1 MESDTPSSE
10 PTSTARSDSAGSRA
24 VEPAVEPAEVG
35 FDAQRLQRI
44 AAHLNRYVDDGRLP
58 GVSVLLTRGGQIA
71 YSHRYGHR
79 DCERS
84 LPVTADTIYRIYSM
98 TKPIVSIAAMQ
109 LYEQGKLLL
118 KDPVSRW
125 IGEFADAR
133 VFAGGNAA
141 QYQTREPASEI
152 TVHSL
157 LTHTSGLTYDFHFA
171 NVVDEL
177 YRANGFNWGAPG
189 NLEETCEALASLPL
203 LFDPG
208 SEWNYSYSTDV
219 LGRVVE
225 LVSGQAL
232 DDYLTEHVTGPL
244 GMVDTGFQVPEGEVE
259 RFAANY
265 TTAAL
270 AARVGAGNTGRSV
283 PTYRSDNPGLAR
295 RLIDDPRTSP
305 YLAPPKILSGGGGLV
320 STMGD
325 YHRFTQMLRNGGEL
339 DGARIIGSR
348 TLAFMASNHLP
359 DGADLTQFGR
369 ALFSETAFDGVGFGL
384 GFSVVLDPAKTKT
397 VCSTGEYAWGGA
409 ASTAFWVDPVED
421 ITVVFLTQ
429 LLPSSVHPIRTEL
442 KPLVYQALV

>member
-1 MESDTPSSE
+1 MGSIKSDIE
-10 PTSTARSDSAGSRA
+10 PD
-24 VEPAVEPAEVG
+24 VDPAEVG
-35 FDAQRLQRI
+35 FDAGRLERI
-44 AAHLNRYVDDGRLP
+44 AAHLDRYVDDGRLP

-71 YSHRYGHR
+71 YTHRHGQR

-109 LYEQGKLLL
+109 LYEQGCFQL

-125 IGEFADAR
+125 IPQFAHAR
-133 VFAGGNAA
+133 VFAGGNVM
-141 QYQTREPASEI
+141 QYQTREPASALTI
-152 TVHSL
+152 HSL

-171 NVVDEL
+171 NEVDAL

-208 SEWNYSYSTDV
+208 TEWNYSYSTDV

-225 LVSGQAL
+225 LVSGQSL
-232 DDYLTEHVTGPL
+232 DDYLIEHVTGPL
-244 GMVDTGFQVPEGEVE
+244 GMVDTGFEVPAGDVE

-270 AARVGAGNTGRSV
+270 AARTSAGNTGPTV
-283 PTYRSDNPGLAR
+283 PPYRPDDPGLGR
-295 RLIDDPRTSP
+295 TLMDDPRTST
-305 YLAPPKILSGGGGLV
+305 YLGPPKILSGGGGLV

-339 DGARIIGSR
+339 DGARVIGRR
-348 TLAFMASNHLP
+348 TLEFMASNHLP
-359 DGADLTQFGR
+359 GGTDLTECGR
-369 ALFSETAFDGVGFGL
+369 ALFSEAAFDGVGFGL
-384 GFSVVLDPAKTKT
+384 GFSVVLDPAKARVVSSK
-397 VCSTGEYAWGGA
+397 GEFAWGGA

-421 ITVVFLTQ
+421 ITLVFLTQ
-429 LLPSSVHPIRTEL
+429 LLPSSVHPIRPEL
-442 KPLVYQALV
+442 KALVYQALV

>member
-1 MESDTPSSE
+1 MASSTPDIE
-10 PTSTARSDSAGSRA
+10 PTVD
-24 VEPAVEPAEVG
+24 PADVG
-35 FDAQRLQRI
+35 FDAGRLERI
-44 AAHLNRYVDDGRLP
+44 AAHLDRYVDDGRLP

-71 YSHRYGHR
+71 YTHRYGER

-84 LPVTADTIYRIYSM
+84 LPVTSDTIYRIYSM

-109 LYEQGKLLL
+109 LYEQGCFQL

-125 IGEFADAR
+125 IPEFANAR
-133 VFAGGNAA
+133 VFAGGNVM
-141 QYQTREPASEI
+141 QYQTREPASEV

-171 NVVDEL
+171 NEVDAL

-208 SEWNYSYSTDV
+208 TEWNYSYSTDV

-225 LVSGQAL
+225 LVSGQSL
-232 DDYLTEHVTGPL
+232 DEYLVEHVTGPL
-244 GMVDTGFQVPEGEVE
+244 GMVDTGFEVPAADVE

-265 TTAAL
+265 TTATL
-270 AARVGAGNTGRSV
+270 AAREAAGNTGPTV
-283 PTYRSDNPGLAR
+283 PAYRPDDPGLQR
-295 RLIDDPRTSP
+295 TLMDDPRTSA
-305 YLAPPKILSGGGGLV
+305 YLGPPKILSGGGGLV

-339 DGARIIGSR
+339 DGARVIGRR
-348 TLAFMASNHLP
+348 TLEFMASNHLP
-359 DGADLTQFGR
+359 GGTDLTECGR
-369 ALFSETAFDGVGFGL
+369 ALFSEAAFDGVGFGL
-384 GFSVVLDPAKTKT
+384 GFSVVLDPAKAK
-397 VCSTGEYAWGGA
+397 VVSSKGEFAWGGA

-421 ITVVFLTQ
+421 ITLVFLTQ
-429 LLPSSVHPIRTEL
+429 LLPSSVHPIRPEL
-442 KPLVYQALV
+442 KALVYQALV

>member
-1 MESDTPSSE
+1 MGSTQSDI
-10 PTSTARSDSAGSRA
+10 
-24 VEPAVEPAEVG
+24 EPAVEPAEVG
-35 FDAQRLQRI
+35 FDASRLGRI
-44 AAHLNRYVDDGRLP
+44 ATHLDRYVDDGRLP

-71 YSHRYGHR
+71 YTHRYGQR

-84 LPVTADTIYRIYSM
+84 LPVAADTIYRIYSM

-109 LYEQGKLLL
+109 LYEQGLFQL

-125 IGEFADAR
+125 IPAFGNAR
-133 VFAGGNAA
+133 VFAGGNVM
-141 QYQTREPASEI
+141 QYQTREPASEV

-171 NVVDEL
+171 NEVDAL

-208 SEWNYSYSTDV
+208 TEWNYSYSTDV

-225 LVSGQAL
+225 VVAGQSL
-232 DDYLTEHVTGPL
+232 DEYLIEHVTGPL
-244 GMVDTGFQVPEGEVE
+244 GMTDTGFAVPPADVE

-265 TTAAL
+265 TTATL
-270 AARVGAGNTGRSV
+270 ASRAAAGNTG
-283 PTYRSDNPGLAR
+283 PAMPPYRPDNPGLQR
-295 RLIDDPRTSP
+295 TLMDDPRASA
-305 YLAPPKILSGGGGLV
+305 YLGPPKILSGGGGLV

-339 DGARIIGSR
+339 DGARVIGRR
-348 TLAFMASNHLP
+348 TLEYMASNHLP
-359 DGADLTQFGR
+359 GGTDLTECGR
-369 ALFSETAFDGVGFGL
+369 ALFSEAAFDGVGFGL
-384 GFSVVLDPAKTKT
+384 GFSVVLDPAKAK
-397 VCSTGEYAWGGA
+397 VVSSKGEFAWGGA

-421 ITVVFLTQ
+421 ITLVFLTQ
-429 LLPSSVHPIRTEL
+429 LLPSSVHPIRPEL
-442 KPLVYQALV
+442 KALVYQALV

>member
-1 MESDTPSSE
+1 MGSIKPDIE
-10 PTSTARSDSAGSRA
+10 PD
-24 VEPAVEPAEVG
+24 VEPAEVG
-35 FDAQRLQRI
+35 FDVQRLERI
-44 AAHLNRYVDDGRLP
+44 AAHLDRYVDDGRLP
-58 GVSVLLTRGGQIA
+58 GVSVLVSRGGRIA
-71 YSHRYGHR
+71 YTHRYGER

-84 LPVTADTIYRIYSM
+84 LPVTSDTIFRIYSM

-109 LYEQGKLLL
+109 LYEQGCFQL
-118 KDPVSRW
+118 KDPISRW
-125 IGEFADAR
+125 IPDFARAR
-133 VFAGGNAA
+133 VFAGGNVM
-141 QYQTREPASEI
+141 QYQTREPASEV

-171 NVVDEL
+171 NEVDAL

-208 SEWNYSYSTDV
+208 TEWNYSYSTDV

-225 LVSGQAL
+225 LVSGQPL
-232 DDYLTEHVTGPL
+232 DEYLIEHVTGPL
-244 GMVDTGFQVPEGEVE
+244 GMTDTGFQVPEADIE

-270 AARVGAGNTGRSV
+270 AAREAAGNTG
-283 PTYRSDNPGLAR
+283 PTMPAYRPDDPGLAR
-295 RLIDDPRTSP
+295 TLMDDPHKSA
-305 YLAPPKILSGGGGLV
+305 YLGPPKILSGGGGLV

-339 DGARIIGSR
+339 DGARVIGRR
-348 TLAFMASNHLP
+348 TLEFMASNHLP
-359 DGADLTQFGR
+359 GGTDLTECGR
-369 ALFSETAFDGVGFGL
+369 ALFSEAAFDGVGFGL
-384 GFSVVLDPAKTKT
+384 GFSVVLDPAKAK
-397 VCSTGEYAWGGA
+397 VVSSKGEFAWGGA

-429 LLPSSVHPIRTEL
+429 LLPSSVHPIRPEL
-442 KPLVYQALV
+442 KALVYQALA

>member
-1 MESDTPSSE
+1 MGSITSDIE
-10 PTSTARSDSAGSRA
+10 PTVD
-24 VEPAVEPAEVG
+24 PAEVG
-35 FDAQRLQRI
+35 FDAGRLERI
-44 AAHLNRYVDDGRLP
+44 AAHLDRYVDDGRLP
-58 GVSVLLTRGGQIA
+58 GVSVLLTRGGQTA
-71 YSHRYGHR
+71 YTHRYGQR

-109 LYEQGKLLL
+109 LYEQGCFQL

-125 IGEFADAR
+125 IPEFANAR
-133 VFAGGNAA
+133 VFAGGNVM
-141 QYQTREPASEI
+141 QYQTREPTSEV

-171 NVVDEL
+171 NEVDAL

-208 SEWNYSYSTDV
+208 TEWNYSYSTDV

-225 LVSGQAL
+225 VVSGQSL
-232 DDYLTEHVTGPL
+232 DEYLVDHVTGPL
-244 GMVDTGFQVPEGEVE
+244 GMTDTGFQVPPADVE

-265 TTAAL
+265 TTATL
-270 AARVGAGNTGRSV
+270 AAREAAGNTGPTV
-283 PTYRSDNPGLAR
+283 PAYRPDDPGLTR
-295 RLIDDPRTSP
+295 TLMDDPRKSA
-305 YLAPPKILSGGGGLV
+305 YLGPPKILSGGGGLV

-339 DGARIIGSR
+339 DGARVIGRR
-348 TLAFMASNHLP
+348 TLEFMVSNHLP
-359 DGADLTQFGR
+359 GGTDLTECGR
-369 ALFSETAFDGVGFGL
+369 ALFSEAAFDGVGFGL
-384 GFSVVLDPAKTKT
+384 GFSVVLDPAKAK
-397 VCSTGEYAWGGA
+397 VVSSKGEFAWGGA

-421 ITVVFLTQ
+421 ITLVFLTQ
-429 LLPSSVHPIRTEL
+429 LLPSSVHPIRPEL
-442 KPLVYQALV
+442 KALVYQALV